1 MLGNPVLMGKDMK
14 RVFFIILTAF
24 IIIFSGCSNSIA
36 GNEGQS
42 DLTFNENID
51 SDMAVFASA
60 LASIQ
65 FEGLSGDVN
74 SSDIADAAGL
84 LPDDLY
90 EEVAVIP
97 EGYDAKSVQL
107 AGKEYSAGSTFSLAI
122 GSDGSYSDLVWKI
135 DGTRMLINKVM
146 LLMGD
151 AFGYACYIDGQEFP
165 YSVFSDNIP
174 DCTIEVSFQEAVEG
188 NTLSGTGSSYEVSVY
203 DPSVPVIIKA
213 NDCELFLYEDGLSMG
228 LASPDD
234 GIYSGYEADAALI
247 SWPEYDLKR
256 DYIAI
261 DGEGNASGKFNLTIS
276 FTPNKVFYCDSII
289 ERVQSSVNIEDAGI
303 AIAAAFN
310 NIDWGC
316 VIPAL
321 AGDEQATEISA
332 LTFLNWMQDGSS
344 ISLSHLEE
352 GTETDISFTELIKA
366 YTDATL
372 SSAGDGD
379 FTMAI
384 EIPQGYDGIFS
395 DGSGV
400 SIESS
405 STLEMII
412 SGTCTLNIT
421 GVENVGID
429 LESYT
434 ISTREGTPF
443 IVIIG
448 DQRHE
453 IQMKNLVGNLSGH
466 MFLDAKSAGLLSIND
481 IIGSM
486 SITEMSLPDSAE
498 SITVDG
504 IAVSTAGNP

>member
-1 MLGNPVLMGKDMK
+1 MK

-36 GNEGQS
+36 WNEGQS

-60 LASIQ
+60 LASIR

-261 DGEGNASGKFNLTIS
+261 DGEGNASGKFNLTIA

-289 ERVQSSVNIEDAGI
+289 ERVQSSVNIEDAGT

-332 LTFLNWMQDGSS
+332 LTFLNWMRDGSS

-352 GTETDISFTELIKA
+352 GTETGIAFTELIKA
-366 YTDATL
+366 YTDASIPLL
-372 SSAGDGD
+372 SSTSGDGE

-384 EIPQGYDGIFS
+384 ELPQGYNGIF

-412 SGTCTLNIT
+412 SGTCTLNLT
-421 GVENVGID
+421 GAENVVLDID
-429 LESYT
+429 NYS
-434 ISTREGTPF
+434 ISTRD
-443 IVIIG
+443 
-448 DQRHE
+448 DQPISILIDGQSHE
-453 IQMKNLVGNLSGH
+453 ISMDNLSGSITGT
-466 MFLDAKSAGLLSIND
+466 MSLDAIASTSNRLNITDIKGSLSIT
-481 IIGSM
+481 G
-486 SITEMSLPDSAE
+486 MSLPDSAE

-504 IAVSTAGNP
+504 IAVSTVGNP